1 MTNSK
6 QRVNIINALIIACG
20 IVYVA
25 SWLAPSLVEQFLFH
39 PGLGFTQPWRFLT
52 AAFLHGG
59 IVHLA
64 SNMAFLYI
72 LGELARRVMSNYQI
86 LLIYLFS
93 AWGGSLGTLVWALIT
108 GQQQAVVGASGAVLG
123 LCAGVFVYTRNL
135 HGSSSALGGLL
146 IINLLIGFVIPNVSW
161 QGHLGGALVGALIGW
176 ALHLVAVIS
185 GRRGRKK
192 LGTGLPDVVDRQR
205 ATATVKRTQIIG
217 NILVTLLSVALL
229 LVITVACYI

>member
-1 MTNSK
+1 MTN
-6 QRVNIINALIIACG
+6 QNNRVNVINVLIIACG

-25 SWLAPSLVEQFLFH
+25 SWLAPSLVEQFLFY
-39 PGLGFTQPWRFLT
+39 PGLGFTEPWRFLT

-59 IVHLA
+59 ILHLA

-72 LGELARRVMSNYQI
+72 LGELARRVMSSYQI
-86 LLIYLFS
+86 LLIYLLS

-135 HGSSSALGGLL
+135 HASSNALGGLL

-161 QGHLGGALVGALIGW
+161 QGHLGGALVGVIIGW

-185 GRRGRKK
+185 GRRGRKQ
-192 LGTGLPDVVDRQR
+192 LTQTIPDIVDRQR
-205 ATATVKRTQIIG
+205 ATTAVKRTQILG

-229 LVITVACYI
+229 LAATLACYI

>member
-1 MTNSK
+1 MTNPK
-6 QRVNIINALIIACG
+6 NRFNVINALIIACG

-25 SWLAPSLVEQFLFH
+25 SWLAPSLVEQFLFY
-39 PGLGFTQPWRFLT
+39 PSLGFTEPWRFLT

-72 LGELARRVMSNYQI
+72 LGELARRVLSSYQI
-86 LLIYLFS
+86 LLIYLLS
-93 AWGGSLGTLVWALIT
+93 AWGGSLGTLVWALVT
-108 GQQQAVVGASGAVLG
+108 GEQQAVVGASGAVLG

-135 HGSSSALGGLL
+135 HASSSALGGLL

-161 QGHLGGALVGALIGW
+161 QGHLGGALVGAIIGW
-176 ALHLVAVIS
+176 ALHVVAVIS

-192 LGTGLPDVVDRQR
+192 LGQAIPDVVDRQR
-205 ATATVKRTQIIG
+205 ATATVKRTQIVG
-217 NILVTLLSVALL
+217 NLLVTVLSVALL
-229 LVITVACYI
+229 LALTLVCYI

>member
-1 MTNSK
+1 MANSNS
-6 QRVNIINALIIACG
+6 RVNVINALIIACG

-25 SWLAPSLVEQFLFH
+25 SWLAPGLVEQFLFY
-39 PGLGFTQPWRFLT
+39 PALGFTEPWRFLT

-72 LGELARRVMSNYQI
+72 LGELARRVLSNYQI
-86 LLIYLFS
+86 LLIYLLS

-135 HGSSSALGGLL
+135 HASSSALGGLL

-161 QGHLGGALVGALIGW
+161 QGHLGGALVGAIIGW
-176 ALHLVAVIS
+176 ALRLVAVIS

-192 LGTGLPDVVDRQR
+192 LGQALPDVVDRQR
-205 ATATVKRTQIIG
+205 ATTVKRTQIIG
-217 NILVTLLSVALL
+217 NLLVTVLSVVLL
-229 LVITVACYI
+229 LAATLGCYI

>member
-1 MTNSK
+1 MTN
-6 QRVNIINALIIACG
+6 QNNRVNVINVLIIACG

-25 SWLAPSLVEQFLFH
+25 SWLAPSLVEQFLFY
-39 PGLGFTQPWRFLT
+39 PGLGFTEPWRFLT

-59 IVHLA
+59 ILHLA

-72 LGELARRVMSNYQI
+72 LGELARRVMSSYQI
-86 LLIYLFS
+86 LLIYLLS

-135 HGSSSALGGLL
+135 HASSSALGGLL

-161 QGHLGGALVGALIGW
+161 QGHLGGALVGVIIGW

-185 GRRGRKK
+185 GRRGRKQ
-192 LGTGLPDVVDRQR
+192 LTQTIPDIVDRQR
-205 ATATVKRTQIIG
+205 ATTAVKRTQILG
-217 NILVTLLSVALL
+217 NILVTVLSVGLL
-229 LVITVACYI
+229 LAATLACYI

>member
-25 SWLAPSLVEQFLFH
+25 SWLAPSLVEQFLFY

-86 LLIYLFS
+86 LLIYLLS

-161 QGHLGGALVGALIGW
+161 QGHLGGALVGA
-176 ALHLVAVIS
+176 IS

>member
-1 MTNSK
+1 MPN
-6 QRVNIINALIIACG
+6 QNNRVNVINVLIIACG

-25 SWLAPSLVEQFLFH
+25 SWLAPSLVEQFLFY
-39 PGLGFTQPWRFLT
+39 PGLGFTEPWRFLT

-59 IVHLA
+59 ILHLA

-72 LGELARRVMSNYQI
+72 LGELARRVMSSYQI
-86 LLIYLFS
+86 LLIYLLS

-135 HGSSSALGGLL
+135 HASSSALGGLL

-161 QGHLGGALVGALIGW
+161 QGHLGGALVGVIIGW

-185 GRRGRKK
+185 GRRGRKQ
-192 LGTGLPDVVDRQR
+192 LTQTIPDIVDRQR
-205 ATATVKRTQIIG
+205 ATTAVKRTQILG

-229 LVITVACYI
+229 LAATLACYI

>member
-1 MTNSK
+1 MTNPNN
-6 QRVNIINALIIACG
+6 RVNVINVLIIACG

-25 SWLAPSLVEQFLFH
+25 SWLVPGLVDQFLFY
-39 PGLGFTQPWRFLT
+39 PSLGFTQPWRFLT

-72 LGELARRVMSNYQI
+72 LGSLALRVMSSYQI
-86 LLIYLFS
+86 LLIYLLS
-93 AWGGSLGTLVWALIT
+93 AWGGSLGTLAWALLT

-135 HGSSSALGGLL
+135 HASSSALGGLL
-146 IINLLIGFVIPNVSW
+146 LINLLIGFMIPNVSW
-161 QGHLGGALVGALIGW
+161 QGHLGGALVGAFIGW

-185 GRRGRKK
+185 GRRGRKQ
-192 LGTGLPDVVDRQR
+192 LGQAIPDVVDRQR
-205 ATATVKRTQIIG
+205 ATATVKRTKIIG
-217 NILVTLLSVALL
+217 NLLVTVVSVALL
-229 LVITVACYI
+229 LVVTAGCYI

>member
-1 MTNSK
+1 MANSNS
-6 QRVNIINALIIACG
+6 RVNVINALIIACG
-20 IVYVA
+20 MVYVA
-25 SWLAPSLVEQFLFH
+25 SWLAPGLVEQFLFY
-39 PGLGFTQPWRFLT
+39 PSLGFTEPWRFLT

-72 LGELARRVMSNYQI
+72 LGALARRVLSNYQI
-86 LLIYLFS
+86 LLIYLLS

-108 GQQQAVVGASGAVLG
+108 GQQQAVVGASGAVMG
-123 LCAGVFVYTRNL
+123 LCAGVFIYTRNL
-135 HGSSSALGGLL
+135 HASSSALGGLL

-161 QGHLGGALVGALIGW
+161 QGHLGGALVGAIIGW

-192 LGTGLPDVVDRQR
+192 LGQALPDVVDRQR
-205 ATATVKRTQIIG
+205 ATTAVKRTQIIG
-217 NILVTLLSVALL
+217 NLLVTVLAVVLL
-229 LVITVACYI
+229 LAATLGCYI